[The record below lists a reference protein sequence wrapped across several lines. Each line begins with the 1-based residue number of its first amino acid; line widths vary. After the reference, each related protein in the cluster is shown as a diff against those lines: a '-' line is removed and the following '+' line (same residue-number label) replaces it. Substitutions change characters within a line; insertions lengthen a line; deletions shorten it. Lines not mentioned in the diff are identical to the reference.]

1 MPIPKPPSKVE
12 ILTEE
17 RMLTAFINVDSL
29 TFRHETFAG
38 GMSDPVERQI
48 YRTRRACAVLIFD
61 KEIERLILVRQ
72 FRIQA
77 HQSGE
82 GWVVELAA
90 GMLDE
95 GEDPAEAAVREV
107 AEETGYEVSRL
118 EPISICLTAP
128 GLMTERI
135 HIFYAEVEG
144 RARIATGLDEEGEDI
159 ETLGITGDEA
169 RAMLASGEICDA
181 KTIIALQWWLMR

>member
-38 GMSDPVERQI
+38 GMSDPIERQI
-48 YRTRRACAVLIFD
+48 YRTRRACAVLIYD
-61 KEIERLILVRQ
+61 REIERLILVRQ
-72 FRIQA
+72 FRIPA

-82 GWVVELAA
+82 GWVIELAA

-95 GEDPAEAAVREV
+95 GESPAEAAVREV

-118 EPISICLTAP
+118 EPISTCLTAP

-135 HIFYAEVEG
+135 QIFYAEVVG
-144 RARIATGLDEEGEDI
+144 RARVATGLDEEGEDI

-169 RAMLASGEICDA
+169 QAMLASGEICDA

>member
-1 MPIPKPPSKVE
+1 MSVKKPPSKVE
-12 ILTEE
+12 IISEE

-38 GMSDPVERQI
+38 GMSDPVNRQV
-48 YRTRRACAVLIFD
+48 YRTRQACSVLIWD
-61 KEIERLILVRQ
+61 AAIDRLILVRQ

-82 GWVVELAA
+82 GWVIELAA

-95 GEDPAEAAVREV
+95 GEDPAAAAVREV
-107 AEETGYEVSRL
+107 AEETGYEVSSL
-118 EPISICLTAP
+118 DHITTCLTAP
-128 GLMTERI
+128 GVMTERI
-135 HIFYAEVEG
+135 HIFYAEVSG
-144 RARIATGLDEEGEDI
+144 RAGIATGLDDEGEDI
-159 ETLGITGDEA
+159 ETLAITPDEA
-169 RAMLASGEICDA
+169 RAMVQSGEICDA

>member
-118 EPISICLTAP
+118 EPISTCLTAP

-159 ETLGITGDEA
+159 ETLGITADEA